1 MKEIKDLNETISK
14 ARPNAKESTIKMYE
28 RNLNKLKR
36 LFEADN
42 YDFLED
48 VEKVQKMLSDKHY
61 STQRNYW
68 NSIIILL
75 MAINHD
81 KKYDKL
87 LEEYE
92 ALRDAGNKQYEDDNA
107 TGKISEKQS
116 KNFVELKEVEA
127 MVDEIGKEIADKK
140 IKKKGDLTSKDKAL
154 LQVWVILKIHLKQP
168 MRNELGGGTEA
179 IMKSRY
185 NKLTKKEK
193 EDNNYLVVEKS
204 KMWWVMNNYKTSK
217 TYLEKKIDIPK
228 DLEKVLRLYIRI
240 NGMGVLFKSSTGAP
254 LSRNAISQLLIKTS
268 KSRMD
273 GRSISTTL
281 LRKIVLSDM
290 VQGNKE
296 EQLKMAQITGHSV
309 ETMNKVYVKSGQKES
324 KDDKS
329 SSE

>member
-28 RNLNKLKR
+28 RNLKKLKT

-87 LEEYE
+87 LKEYE

-290 VQGNKE
+290 FQDNKE
-296 EQLKMAQITGHSV
+296 AQEKMAKITGHSV